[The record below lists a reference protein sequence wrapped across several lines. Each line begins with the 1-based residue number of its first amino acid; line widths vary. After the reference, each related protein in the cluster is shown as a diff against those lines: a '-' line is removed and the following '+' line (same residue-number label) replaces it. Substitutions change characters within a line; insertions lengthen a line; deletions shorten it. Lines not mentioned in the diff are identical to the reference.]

1 MPESEERKALT
12 VETLKAPPVEVQ
24 PAPLVTRVFAG
35 FIDAGIVLVIA
46 VVLTVIAGFQ
56 FTVFSLGAA
65 QAVFLAGLSFAY
77 FLLLEGLFA
86 ATIGK
91 VLLRLRVVDK
101 DGDPCTFKASFS
113 RNLLRFVDWL
123 PLLYIAGIISIL
135 ASAKRQRIG
144 DRVAGTVVARIRAKD
159 INPPPAP
166 FLYH

>member
-1 MPESEERKALT
+1 MSESEERKVLT

-24 PAPLVTRVFAG
+24 PAPLVTRVLAG
-35 FIDAGIVLVIA
+35 LIDAGILLVISA
-46 VVLTVIAGFQ
+46 VLMFVAGFQ
-56 FTVFSLGAA
+56 LIVFSLSFA
-65 QAVFLAGLSFAY
+65 QAVFLAILSFAY
-77 FLLLEGLFA
+77 FLLLEGLFG

-91 VLLRLRVVDK
+91 QILRLRVVDK
-101 DGDPCTFKASFS
+101 EGDPCTFKASFY

-144 DRVAGTVVARIRAKD
+144 DRIAGTVVARPRAKD

>member
-1 MPESEERKALT
+1 MPESEEHKVLT

-24 PAPLVTRVFAG
+24 PAPLVTRVLAG
-35 FIDAGIVLVIA
+35 LIDAGIVLVIA
-46 VVLTVIAGFQ
+46 VVLMVIAGFQ
-56 FTVFSLGAA
+56 LTVFSPSPV

-77 FLLLEGLFA
+77 FLLLEGLFG

-91 VLLRLRVVDK
+91 LLLRLRVVDK
-101 DGDPCTFKASFS
+101 EGDPCTFKASFI

-135 ASAKRQRIG
+135 ASTKRQRIG
-144 DRVAGTVVARIRAKD
+144 DRIAGTLVARPRAKD